1 MKKAIFICFI
11 SLISFSQNKTFAQS
25 VDIYRDSVI
34 QLYGVI
40 MTADSLKAI
49 PFASVIV
56 EKKGRGTITNNDGVF
71 SIAVNKGESITFSC
85 VGFKNRTILIPT
97 KLEGNQYSVIQLMVN
112 DTNFLPATI
121 LKPRPSRAQFERDFV
136 NAKVDDDMYE
146 TARKNTSMNQKRII
160 LSSLPY
166 DGKEAVGASLTQQAS
181 KYYYNGQ
188 LPPMNI
194 LNPSAW
200 RSFINSWKRGDYKSK
215 NNFMENIAV
224 IGAGTMGN
232 GIAHIFAQKGFKVHL
247 IDTQSAALEKAL
259 HTIEKNLDR
268 QVAKQTI
275 SAEEKNK
282 ALTLIQTFTSIEQ
295 GVLEADLV
303 IEAATEN
310 SDIKKDIL
318 KCR

>member
-1 MKKAIFICFI
+1 MRKALFITMI
-11 SLISFSQNKTFAQS
+11 TLASFSQNKGYAQT

-49 PFASVIV
+49 PFASIVV

-71 SIAVNKGESITFSC
+71 SIAVNKGEHITFSC
-85 VGFKNRTILIPT
+85 VGFKDRTILIPL
-97 KLEGNQYSVIQLMVN
+97 KLEGNQYSVIQLLVN

-121 LKPRPSRAQFERDFV
+121 LRARPSRAQFERDFV

-146 TARKNTSMNQKRII
+146 TARKNTSMSQKRII

-181 KYYYNGQ
+181 KYYYSGQ

-200 RSFINSWKRGDYKSK
+200 RSFINAWKRGDYKSK
-215 NNFMENIAV
+215 
-224 IGAGTMGN
+224 
-232 GIAHIFAQKGFKVHL
+232 K
-247 IDTQSAALEKAL
+247 
-259 HTIEKNLDR
+259 
-268 QVAKQTI
+268 
-275 SAEEKNK
+275 
-282 ALTLIQTFTSIEQ
+282 
-295 GVLEADLV
+295 
-303 IEAATEN
+303 
-310 SDIKKDIL
+310 
-318 KCR
+318 